1 MHLIIDPVCNDLI
14 IGPSNWDNFLA
25 GKRMLLV
32 SVDNYSSKKVI
43 VSSGLSACMSQ
54 QKMS

>member
-1 MHLIIDPVCNDLI
+1 
-14 IGPSNWDNFLA
+14 
-25 GKRMLLV
+25 MLLV
-32 SVDNYSSKKVI
+32 SVDKYPSKKVV